1 MQIKKT
7 EKVSLKNHPKINEA
21 MIQKLIFDDP
31 SVLRLGN
38 LTPLTREVIQPHG
51 GRLDI
56 LLKDDNNTRYEVE
69 VQLGPTDPS
78 HIIRTIEYWDSERKA
93 RPSFDHCAVIVA
105 EEITTRFMN
114 VISLFN
120 GSIPLIALQINA
132 YKDGDDIRIDFVKIL
147 DRVTADD
154 DEEDENLVT
163 DRKYWETVKSTP
175 KIMKDVDSIFKDIS
189 EYAPGFELKYN
200 KFYVGVTREGLA
212 KNFVAFEAKKTF
224 LYIRVRCDYDETL
237 VKMAEDNGLDIS
249 YVSRFNLYYIKIKDY
264 HEYVQHKDA
273 IDTIIKKG
281 KEHFNF

>member
-7 EKVSLKNHPKINEA
+7 EKVSLRNHPKINEA
-21 MIQKLIFDDP
+21 MIQELIFKDP
-31 SVLRLGN
+31 SVLHLGN
-38 LTPLTREVIQPHG
+38 LTPLTREVAQPHG

-93 RPSFDHCAVIVA
+93 RPNFDHCAVIVA

-132 YKDGDDIRIDFVKIL
+132 YKDGEDVRIDFVKIL
-147 DRVTADD
+147 DRVIAN
-154 DEEDENLVT
+154 DEEEETLVT
-163 DRKYWETVKSTP
+163 DRKYWESEKSTS
-175 KIMKDVDSIFKDIS
+175 KIMKDMDSIFKDIS

-200 KFYVGVTREGLA
+200 KFYVGLTKEGIA
-212 KNFVAFEAKKTF
+212 KNFVAFEPHKTF
-224 LYIRVRCDYDETL
+224 LYIRVRADYDEAL
-237 VKMAEDNGLDIS
+237 IKMAENDGLDIS
-249 YVSRFNLYYIKIKDY
+249 HVSRWNLYFIKIKNY
-264 HEYVQHKDA
+264 QEYTQHKNA
-273 IDTIIKKG
+273 LDTIIKKG
-281 KEHFNF
+281 KEYFNF